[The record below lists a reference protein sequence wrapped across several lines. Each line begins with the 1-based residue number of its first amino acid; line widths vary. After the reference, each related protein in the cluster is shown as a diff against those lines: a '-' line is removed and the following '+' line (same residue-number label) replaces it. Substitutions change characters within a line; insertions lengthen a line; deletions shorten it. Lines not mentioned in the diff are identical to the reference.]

1 MRTKHLFYTAAMAA
15 LFAACVND
23 DFETIGQQGNVIND
37 GRPVVSDVKLKFT
50 QGGADTR
57 LVYEG
62 QGKGYAWQTNDTIG
76 ALLMDNVSA
85 KNPEEGNLTWLEK
98 YRLVNDI
105 HTSYPFTYSTAGETW
120 GCNTKMLEGN
130 YFFAYPWEDYK
141 GERRVKHSLTNQAQQ
156 GVGAEVRAES
166 YAKNQ
171 FFIGYSQIMAGT
183 SDKDVLNEVEMV
195 PVLGAIQLQIVN
207 TGTQTYHINKV
218 VLKGDQLHSTLTFDP
233 TDADY
238 GTWNLDNNSSV
249 DWIDNATTFNYAN
262 YTGNE
267 EDTYVTSGADYV
279 YNITGEEIEP
289 YERNT
294 ALRKVIKE
302 DPTTTDD
309 DFAQIII
316 KGTEA
321 ERALISTKTD
331 EDAVAY
337 VLIMANAVEK
347 VNGLTMDIYTD
358 EGIVRNIDL
367 TIKNEGTNG
376 EPDDYKAITT
386 SVVKAIGP
394 SVVNTIGVQI
404 DDNSFLT
411 PSKMDIYT
419 DEDLLQFIQWNVNE
433 TGAQEIT
440 ANIVKPGV
448 TLTKE
453 MAELL
458 AENEDIEITFTSVNE
473 KGESLGYLLTLAED
487 VPADFLDLENVTINC
502 GINVEGS
509 LVLTD
514 DSKLTN
520 ITVAEDATLNINKKL
535 APKSKITITNNGV
548 LNVAEDVNVSA
559 NVAIENNG
567 ELNIAADADVRGTIT
582 NNLEAEVNNEGYIL
596 DIVNKGG
603 TEKNGVVNLGKE
615 ATIAGGTNEGIIR
628 TDNGSKVSVE
638 GSGEIIFVVGADVT
652 TENTVSY
659 EAADGEDIDDKT
671 YAELYEAGVS
681 KLILKGDVELTAKG
695 IAPATAASFTKVVAE
710 DGSSLTVDDEVSLT
724 VAELLIKGNAMTNG
738 AINATA
744 KVTVEKDVVLTNNGA
759 ITTAEFVNNGT
770 VNNRGS
776 VNTKS
781 VSGSKGKDGFRYNAP
796 YVNDGKFETALQNA
810 VTLFMDGTSG
820 NSTNAYKDA
829 YKVTLGDAETKNTFL
844 YFMNSA
850 SFANEE
856 AVKALKACEEFKSLT
871 QAQLNAA
878 VKAIEVANK
887 TTLVDALKEA
897 TLTAQTTAYE
907 TKTGTDVKK
916 AAYAAF
922 KQAVLQKD
930 NNIGTLTVSY
940 SVARA
945 INQLSETDIDG
956 ILATAN
962 PQMYIW
968 QQTTCP
974 LYDVMVVALAHDKK
988 TWAAAMPDK
997 LGSWANETGNIASWS
1012 GLQTW
1017 MNAVATTNSTAV
1029 IMTDATTVMKKYA
1042 SSYSSWNY
1050 GDGQFKALSEV
1061 IAE

>member
-23 DFETIGQQGNVIND
+23 DFETIGQQENVIND

-50 QGGADTR
+50 QVGADTR

-62 QGKGYAWQTNDTIG
+62 QGKGYAWQANDTIG
-76 ALLMDNVSA
+76 ALLMDNVVA
-85 KNPEEGNLTWLEK
+85 EKPEQENLTWLEK
-98 YRLVNDI
+98 YQLVDDI

-141 GERRVKHSLTNQAQQ
+141 GERRVKHSLTNQTQQ

-166 YAKNQ
+166 YAENQ

-183 SDKDVLNEVEMV
+183 SDKDVLSEVTMV

-233 TDADY
+233 TNADY
-238 GTWNLDNNSSV
+238 KNWNLETGKGI
-249 DWIDNATTFNYAN
+249 DWAKDTYFNYAN

-267 EDTYVTSGADYV
+267 EDIYASGEDFV
-279 YNITGEEIEP
+279 YNITGDETEK
-289 YERNT
+289 YEAND
-294 ALRKVIKE
+294 ALRAVVRE
-302 DPTTTDD
+302 DPTTATD

-316 KGTEA
+316 KGTDA
-321 ERALISTKTD
+321 ERALVSTKTD

-337 VLIMANAVEK
+337 VLIMANAVSEEALK
-347 VNGLTMDIYTD
+347 SSTLTMDIYTD
-358 EGIVRNIDL
+358 EGIVRNINL
-367 TIKNEGTNG
+367 KKENEGNNG
-376 EPDDYKAITT
+376 RPDDYEAITT
-386 SVVKAIGP
+386 SSVKAIGP
-394 SVVNTIGVQI
+394 SIVNTIGVQI

-411 PSKMDIYT
+411 PATMDIYT

-440 ANIVKPGV
+440 ANLVKPGV

-458 AENEDIEITFTSVNE
+458 AENKDIEITFTSENE
-473 KGESLGYLLTLAED
+473 KGTSLGYLLTLAED
-487 VPADFLDLENVTINC
+487 VPADFLDLENVTIEC

-514 DSKLTN
+514 DSNLTD

-559 NVAIENNG
+559 NVAIVNNG

-596 DIVNKGG
+596 DIENKGG

-615 ATIAGGTNEGIIR
+615 ATIAGGENNGIIR
-628 TDNGSKVSVE
+628 TDNGSKVTIAE
-638 GSGEIIFVVGADVT
+638 GNGEIIFVVGADVT
-652 TENTVSY
+652 AGENTVSY

-671 YAELYEAGVS
+671 YAELKDAGVS

-695 IAPATAASFTKVVAE
+695 IAPAETAASFSKVVAE
-710 DGSSLTVDDEVSLT
+710 DGSSLTVGDEVSLT
-724 VAELLIKGNAMTNG
+724 VAELLIEGNAMTNG
-738 AINATA
+738 AINATT
-744 KVTVEKDVVLTNNGA
+744 VTVEKDVVLTNNGA
-759 ITTAEFVNNGT
+759 ITATESFVNNGT

-776 VNTKS
+776 VNTKKIE
-781 VSGSKGKDGFRYNAP
+781 GTEGKDGFRYNAP

-850 SFANEE
+850 SFENEA
-856 AVKALKACEEFKSLT
+856 AVKALRACKEYKDLT
-871 QAQLNAA
+871 QAQLDAA

-887 TTLVDALKEA
+887 EALVNALKKA
-897 TLTAQTTAYE
+897 TLKAQTTAYE
-907 TKTGTDVKK
+907 TKTGTDAKK

-930 NNIGTLTVSY
+930 SKIGSLTVSY

-988 TWAAAMPDK
+988 TWA
-997 LGSWANETGNIASWS
+997 
-1012 GLQTW
+1012 
-1017 MNAVATTNSTAV
+1017 ST
-1029 IMTDATTVMKKYA
+1029 ITSLKDAGGYGIKKKRLEA
-1042 SSYSSWNY
+1042 
-1050 GDGQFKALSEV
+1050 GEACRRG
-1061 IAE
+1061 